1 MAMEITFP
9 GGVAVNALYK
19 GFTIQTDQPERHG
32 GGNAA
37 PAPFDLFLSSI
48 GTCAGFYALRFCQER
63 QIDTADLRVTLD
75 TTKDPETKRI
85 ATVRIEIKLP
95 AGFPEKY
102 HKAILRSV
110 DQCSVKQH
118 ILEAPKFEVVAV

>member
-19 GFTIQTDQPERHG
+19 GFTIQTDQPERNG
-32 GGNAA
+32 GNNAA
-37 PAPFDLFLSSI
+37 PAPFDLFLASI
-48 GTCAGFYALRFCQER
+48 GSCAGFYALRFCQER
-63 QIDTADLRVTLD
+63 QIDTSDLRVSLD

-85 ATVRIEIKLP
+85 AKVRIEIQLP
-95 AGFPEKY
+95 AAFPEKY
-102 HKAILRSV
+102 QKAILRSV

-118 ILEAPKFEVVAV
+118 ILEAPKFEVVTV